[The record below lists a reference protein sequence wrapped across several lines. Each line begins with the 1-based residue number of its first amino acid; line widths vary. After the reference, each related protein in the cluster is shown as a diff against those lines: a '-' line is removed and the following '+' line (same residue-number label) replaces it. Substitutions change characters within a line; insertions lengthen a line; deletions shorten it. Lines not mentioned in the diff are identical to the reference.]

1 MHIVLSKRAAW
12 KLKTEVH
19 NLAMVTSFW
28 AKKKKKKKDDQPYV
42 TRVAVVTQNRG
53 QWPSRLHSSAPAV
66 IRGLY
71 PGSDIL
77 RQVCFSCLLQQLWK
91 RHVPYL
97 NHEHC

>member
-28 AKKKKKKKDDQPYV
+28 AKKKKKKKKDDQPYV

-53 QWPSRLHSSAPAV
+53 Q
-66 IRGLY
+66 
-71 PGSDIL
+71 
-77 RQVCFSCLLQQLWK
+77 
-91 RHVPYL
+91 
-97 NHEHC
+97 